1 MGVVYVPGALQRKSW
16 SLWEPLM
23 SYHSSL
29 FGIDEAVHNS
39 TRCMHLFMK
48 CDKSWVICGHKRMHV
63 HSLTKPTSSVKQLA
77 VYKPERRGD

>member
-1 MGVVYVPGALQRKSW
+1 
-16 SLWEPLM
+16 M

-63 HSLTKPTSSVKQLA
+63 HSLTKPTSSVEQLA
-77 VYKPERRGD
+77 VYKPERRERLGALPIKFRMASMSPNSNF